1 MSKKNSIK
9 TACEKANHVCD
20 KAQYKE
26 ASLVEKIKL
35 NLHLLYC
42 RACRKYTSNNQTLT
56 KIVKDSKV
64 ECLNCNEKEALETT
78 LTGAIKEHQN

>member
-1 MSKKNSIK
+1 MSKENIIK

-26 ASLVEKIKL
+26 ASFVEKIKL

-42 RACRKYTSNNQTLT
+42 RACRKYTSNNQKLT
-56 KIVKDSKV
+56 KVVKDSKV
-64 ECLNCNEKEALETT
+64 ECLNCNEKEALDLT
-78 LTGAIKEHQN
+78 LTGAIKEQQN